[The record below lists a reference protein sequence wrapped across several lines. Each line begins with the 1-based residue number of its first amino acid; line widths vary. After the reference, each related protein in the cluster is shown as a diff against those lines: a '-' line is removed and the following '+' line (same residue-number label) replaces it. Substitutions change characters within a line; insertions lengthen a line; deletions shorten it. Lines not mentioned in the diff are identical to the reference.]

1 MLSAELE
8 RLKPDCVLIEG
19 PPDADAMLAFA
30 GDAEMKPPVAL
41 LIYAVEDAKKAA
53 FYPFAEFSPEWQ
65 AIRYGLKADVPV
77 RFMDLPQ
84 RHQLALEIEE
94 EKKAADEAAA
104 AEQETAEG
112 TSELEN
118 AGAGELPKEVDVSN
132 PENEELLHHD
142 PLTWLARA
150 ANLSD
155 GEEWWERMV
164 EERSDA
170 ADVFPAIREA
180 MTVLRSEAPRRN
192 DERDAL
198 REARREAW
206 MRETM
211 RAAQKEGFQ
220 RIAVICGAWHVP
232 ALAEWPPASKDREL
246 LTKLPKV
253 AVEAT
258 WAPWTYGR
266 LAYSSGYG
274 AGVVSPG
281 YYEYLWQRGQSETV
295 GPAAAA
301 WLVKVARLLR
311 EEDIDCS
318 SAHVIESVRL
328 AESLAAFRER
338 STPGLTELNEA
349 VRTVICMGDETPLQ
363 LIHNKLIVGERMGS
377 IPEGTPAVPLAR
389 DLAAEQKRLRF
400 KPEAVHKVLDL
411 DLRKP
416 GDLERSHLLHRL
428 TLLSIP
434 WGAIGGKGMGK
445 GTFHEIWNLQWQ
457 PEFAVRLVEAS
468 VWGNTVE
475 GAASAR
481 AVDRAEKTESLGDV
495 AGIAEAVLLANLP
508 QAVTGVV
515 QRLEALAATSGAVG
529 QLMDAVPPL
538 ASIARYGSV
547 RQMDA
552 SQIRHL
558 LDGMVERISIGLP
571 GACSSLDDDAA
582 AAMHTRLLAVHQA
595 VKLMESDDHTASW
608 ERALFHLADMQGLHG
623 LIAGAAA
630 RRLLDDEAEPAD
642 ASLQRLGFALSP
654 GSEPQDAAAWLQGFL
669 HGSGIVLLHDD
680 RLWSALDAWLA
691 GLTEDA
697 FTRILPLLRRTFG
710 GFPSGERRQ
719 IGERA
724 KQPGS
729 RDGSAAVKLSGEFEW
744 NQARADK
751 LVPVLQLILKS

>member
-1 MLSAELE
+1 MPDLPPAFHLFGIRHHGPGCARMLLAELE

-30 GDAEMKPPVAL
+30 GDPEMKPPVAL
-41 LIYAVEDAKKAA
+41 LVYAADDAKMAA

-65 AIRYGLKADVPV
+65 GIRYGLRSDVPV

-84 RHQLALEIEE
+84 RHQLALRMEE
-94 EKKAADEAAA
+94 EKPEETPAPPEAAA
-104 AEQETAEG
+104 E
-112 TSELEN
+112 EN
-118 AGAGELPKEVDVSN
+118 ADAIVEPAESTP
-132 PENEELLHHD
+132 PESADEQLLHHD

-150 ANLSD
+150 ANLHD
-155 GEEWWERMV
+155 GEEWWDRMV
-164 EERSDA
+164 EERSETA
-170 ADVFPAIREA
+170 EVFPAIREA

-192 DERDAL
+192 DGREAL
-198 REARREAW
+198 REARREAF

-232 ALAEWPPASKDREL
+232 ALAEWPPASKDKEI

-281 YYEYLWQRGQSETV
+281 YYEYLWQRGQSPAP

-338 STPGLTELNEA
+338 SVPGLTELNEA
-349 VRTVICMGDETPLQ
+349 VRTVICMGDETPLH
-363 LIHNKLIVGERMGS
+363 LIHNKLIVGERLGG

-428 TLLSIP
+428 NLIAVP
-434 WGAIGGKGMGK
+434 WGTAGGHGGGK
-445 GTFHEIWNLQWQ
+445 GTFHELWNLQ
-457 PEFAVRLVEAS
+457 
-468 VWGNTVE
+468 
-475 GAASAR
+475 
-481 AVDRAEKTESLGDV
+481 
-495 AGIAEAVLLANLP
+495 
-508 QAVTGVV
+508 
-515 QRLEALAATSGAVG
+515 
-529 QLMDAVPPL
+529 
-538 ASIARYGSV
+538 
-547 RQMDA
+547 
-552 SQIRHL
+552 
-558 LDGMVERISIGLP
+558 
-571 GACSSLDDDAA
+571 
-582 AAMHTRLLAVHQA
+582 
-595 VKLMESDDHTASW
+595 
-608 ERALFHLADMQGLHG
+608 
-623 LIAGAAA
+623 
-630 RRLLDDEAEPAD
+630 
-642 ASLQRLGFALSP
+642 
-654 GSEPQDAAAWLQGFL
+654 
-669 HGSGIVLLHDD
+669 
-680 RLWSALDAWLA
+680 
-691 GLTEDA
+691 
-697 FTRILPLLRRTFG
+697 
-710 GFPSGERRQ
+710 
-719 IGERA
+719 
-724 KQPGS
+724 
-729 RDGSAAVKLSGEFEW
+729 
-744 NQARADK
+744 
-751 LVPVLQLILKS
+751 